1 MLPVA
6 NHFSLLPEQD
16 KGELPSVDH
25 LLQASRGKVPEVEDE
40 IDALM
45 KDCQSFTKKKLDE
58 ITAYQSSAVNQA
70 MSLEEKVRETNMFY
84 VERIVSK
91 ASISVEVN
99 GSEIIQNMKNTLV
112 MDISGFRLDEF
123 RFVHSLQP
131 TGKLS
136 NFIVDAIAY
145 LWNKDWNDK
154 WNKDCNDKKG
164 ADVEPLKIML
174 SQLAVVNSIC
184 FVIHFYIWNTYH
196 YAFSCSIFTIFFF
209 V

>member
-1 MLPVA
+1 M
-6 NHFSLLPEQD
+6 
-16 KGELPSVDH
+16 DH

-84 VERIVSK
+84 AERIVSK
-91 ASISVEVN
+91 ASISVEDN
-99 GSEIIQNMKNTLV
+99 GSEIIQNMKNTIV

-123 RFVHSLQP
+123 RFVHSLKP

-154 WNKDCNDKKG
+154 WNKDCNDKEG

-174 SQLAVVNSIC
+174 SQLAVVSSIC
-184 FVIHFYIWNTYH
+184 FVIHFYI
-196 YAFSCSIFTIFFF
+196 
-209 V
+209 